1 MNIRRPEAPQLRD
14 VKVFAHRGGRMW
26 APENTMAA
34 FANSLELGVDGIELD
49 VQRCATGELVVI
61 HDEDLSRT
69 TNGVGLVIDTSFDE
83 LRRLDA
89 GSWFD
94 KEFRGEKIPLL
105 SEVLELIDG
114 KCLLNIEVKN
124 APVRYENIEEELV
137 SLLEGYRHKE
147 TLIISSFDHYV
158 LKRFNKLAAGYKLAV
173 LGDSVM
179 LDLPAYCHNLHA
191 QYYHPGIDSC
201 REDIINECHSA
212 GIQVN
217 PWTVNGRSA
226 WGRAMNMG
234 VDGIVTDDPED
245 LMVYLGRASF
255 VEA

>member
-1 MNIRRPEAPQLRD
+1 MNIRRPEAPQWRD

-26 APENTMAA
+26 APENTMTA

-69 TNGVGLVIDTSFDE
+69 TNGVGLVLDTTFEE

-94 KEFRGEKIPLL
+94 KEFRGEKVPLL
-105 SEVLELIDG
+105 SEVLELVDG
-114 KCLLNIEVKN
+114 RCTLNIEVKN
-124 APVRYENIEEELV
+124 APVRYENIEEDLV
-137 SLLEGYRHKE
+137 SLLESYKHKE

-158 LKRFNKLAAGYKLAV
+158 LKRFQELAPDYQLAV
-173 LGDSVM
+173 LADAVM
-179 LDLPAYCHNLHA
+179 LDLPEYCRALKADYFHPCIDTCRQDVVEGCHA
-191 QYYHPGIDSC
+191 
-201 REDIINECHSA
+201 A
-212 GIQVN
+212 GIKVN

-226 WGRAMNMG
+226 WGRAMNIG

-255 VEA
+255 ITA